1 LADIEKD
8 QLVLVTVLTL
18 SYNSPDL
25 YAAID
30 SVLKQDYKR
39 IQYVLVDDGTEE
51 FSEKSVCTYIEEFRT
66 SNIEDYIIV
75 SNPENYGT
83 VRSTNIGLLRA
94 EGEYIFNLAGDDVF
108 TDSSVISK
116 WVSAFQQSGAL
127 VMTAYR
133 NVYDVSMKYYLG
145 RMPTV
150 NQVNKIRTLVPAE
163 LFEEVARGNF
173 IFGCCTAFSRRCL
186 EQYGY
191 YDERYKLIE
200 DHSKILRL
208 LRQGVAIAFFDQ
220 SVIQYRGNGSSSG
233 ECYNKVYEHDVDLI
247 YQYEIMPYTKN
258 KKCIQKAHRKW
269 KTRQQSAR
277 DLSVK
282 LQRLGTCSFC
292 AFFLKLGFYGRY
304 PIESIRGLL
313 ANPAKL
319 KKMFHRI

>member
-1 LADIEKD
+1 MTDIEKD
-8 QLVLVTVLTL
+8 QPVLVTVLTL

-30 SVLKQDYKR
+30 SVLKQDYER

-51 FSEKSVCTYIEEFRT
+51 FSEKSVRAYIEEFRT
-66 SNIEDYIIV
+66 CNIEDYVIV

-83 VRSTNIGLLRA
+83 VRSTNIGLFRA
-94 EGEYIFNLAGDDVF
+94 KGEYIFNLAGDDVF
-108 TDSSVISK
+108 TDLSVISK

-133 NVYDVSMKYYLG
+133 NVYEVNMKYSLG
-145 RMPTV
+145 RMPTA
-150 NQVNKIRTLVPAE
+150 NQVNKIRTLAPVD
-163 LFEEVARGNF
+163 LFEEVAKGNF

-191 YDERYKLIE
+191 YDERYRLIE

-208 LRQGVAIAFFDQ
+208 LRQGVTIAFFDQ
-220 SVIQYRGNGSSSG
+220 SVIQYRGSGSSSG
-233 ECYNKVYEHDVDLI
+233 ECYNEVYEHDVDLI
-247 YQYEIMPYTKN
+247 YQYEIMPYTQN
-258 KKCIQKAHRKW
+258 KKRIQKAHSKW
-269 KTRQQSAR
+269 KARQQSAR

-282 LQRLGTCSFC
+282 LQCIGIGRFRV
-292 AFFLKLGFYGRY
+292 FFLKLRFYGRY
-304 PIESIRGLL
+304 PVESIRGFL

-319 KKMFHRI
+319 KKMFLKI